1 MNKHSRWLLCLAL
14 AALATS
20 CTFYRVKDVDGKA
33 LAAKGTKGKI
43 VSVQTAEGT
52 FAFDKNDPAAV
63 QGEAI
68 VGTVY
73 EALTYDP
80 ADIADVAPGKNGPSV
95 VLKDGTRFRAASL
108 LADGESLECLA
119 ARTVCIPLD
128 EVVRAK
134 VRTVDTVGSI
144 MGTLAGV
151 VLVAGAVALDA
162 ASTDADEEIDYE
174 DSLTLGIIS
183 GLFEDTGDA
192 PGGSGRRK
200 AGKALL
206 GSKDASDPAG
216 ETEFWTVEWM
226 PVDLKPD
233 GEGKLLVR
241 VENASG
247 LPRGIDEAR
256 LFVVDRAPGVA
267 VAPDILGGLRALAGP
282 VAPDAASDGERN
294 DIRELVSALDG
305 VFWRASGDEAAADR
319 AASGR
324 NEITF
329 SFPRPKGA
337 RSARLIVNA
346 ANSAWPALFAREVA
360 ARPAPATGDKNKTTP
375 PAYQN
380 WEYGKVR
387 VRMLTVLGWQTVQ
400 AIFAPG
406 PLPAAD
412 LIYDLDLG
420 DVGTDKVWL
429 KLSFPSG
436 FWLFDRLA
444 VDFGE
449 GAPLEI
455 VEVAAA
461 DVDGPD
467 AAEVVAALDVE
478 DGTTLRLDT
487 GGPSAVLTFVVPPPK
502 EGLER
507 SLFLRTVSCYE
518 MPLLGPGPIRPPG
531 SRR

>member
-1 MNKHSRWLLCLAL
+1 MNKQRRWLLCLAL

-52 FAFDKNDPAAV
+52 VAFAENDPAAV

-68 VGTVY
+68 VGNVY

-80 ADIADVAPGKNGPSV
+80 ADVADVAPGKTGPSV
-95 VLKDGTRFRAASL
+95 VLKDGTRFRAASI
-108 LADGESLECLA
+108 LADGELLECLA

-144 MGTLAGV
+144 VGTLAGV

-174 DSLTLGIIS
+174 DSLTLGILS
-183 GLFEDTGDA
+183 GLFETTGGA
-192 PGGSGRRK
+192 PGRSGRRK
-200 AGKALL
+200 AEKALL
-206 GSKDASDPAG
+206 GSKGPSDPAG

-226 PVDLKPD
+226 PIDVRPD

-267 VAPDILGGLRALAGP
+267 VAPDSLGAMRALAGP
-282 VAPDAASDGERN
+282 IAPDAASDGERD
-294 DIRELVSALDG
+294 DIKELVSAGDG
-305 VFWRASGDEAAADR
+305 VFWRASGDDAAA
-319 AASGR
+319 GR
-324 NEITF
+324 LAPARDEITF

-337 RSARLIVNA
+337 RSARLIVSA

-360 ARPAPATGDKNKTTP
+360 ARPAPAAGDKDKKSP
-375 PAYQN
+375 PAYQD

-387 VRMLTVLGWQTVQ
+387 VRMLTVLGWQTAQ
-400 AIFAPG
+400 AIFAAG

-436 FWLFDRLA
+436 YWLFDRLA

-461 DVDGPD
+461 EADGPD

-487 GGPSAVLTFVVPPPK
+487 GGPSAVLTFAVPPPK

-518 MPLLGPGPIRPPG
+518 MPPPGPGPIRPPA